1 MKSKII
7 SMTELTDNK
16 FGAYCE
22 DKYLFIFDSKSFR
35 EKSKIH
41 ILPMIKK
48 IKRVNNDIIVALGE
62 KRMYLISS
70 AQKELLNETINDEIF
85 DVCTEFN
92 KLLVVCKDYIKQFN
106 VRINENGKFLNLIDQ
121 LKIDYNINFLFLLKF
136 QENGKINNRD
146 VNIVCVFDEDKI
158 QILKMKNK

>member
-1 MKSKII
+1 
-7 SMTELTDNK
+7 
-16 FGAYCE
+16 
-22 DKYLFIFDSKSFR
+22 
-35 EKSKIH
+35 
-41 ILPMIKK
+41 MIKK